1 MLAAHS
7 LGYLTTGIRASLSR
21 CCQEHRKACPC
32 SYVVGQVEEAQTD
45 MTRAKGG
52 STYSEGE
59 DI

>member
-7 LGYLTTGIRASLSR
+7 LGYLTTGISASLPL

-32 SYVVGQVEEAQTD
+32 SCVIGQVEDGQTD
-45 MTRAKGG
+45 MMLAQGG
-52 STYSEGE
+52 SIYSQGE